1 MKHRVPEREETVLS
15 ADSPETTGS
24 IWVSRHTLKELA
36 LCFLTGFL
44 LFWALVLLRS
54 NHSRPG
60 EAPAP
65 ASTVYGVF

>member
-1 MKHRVPEREETVLS
+1 MNSGLKH
-15 ADSPETTGS
+15 
-24 IWVSRHTLKELA
+24 IA

-44 LFWALVLLRS
+44 LFWAIVLLRA
-54 NHSRPG
+54 NHPRPG